1 MQNNT
6 NAPIV
11 VVAIN
16 TSLTRYLNLS
26 NVIKPTE
33 EQDSSPL
40 CPLLFPRQKGSHRP
54 IIAYKR
60 TSTMRE
66 VLTKSTYNYPLGC
79 SIENTNNST
88 DEKL

>member
-40 CPLLFPRQKGSHRP
+40 CPLLFPRQKGP
-54 IIAYKR
+54 
-60 TSTMRE
+60 
-66 VLTKSTYNYPLGC
+66 
-79 SIENTNNST
+79 
-88 DEKL
+88 